1 MKISNLA
8 KFPILLSLFAF
19 AATSCTK
26 TIGECDTAVNC
37 TADFTYID
45 LELKDTLGK
54 PYILDSYT
62 VTPASGGAAVISK
75 TINAATDSTGHYI
88 VMSDTEKSKVT
99 KDGVYFDFVGKKGDS
114 IVVSQPYR
122 IAHDCCHVVIK
133 SGLSIVVIK

>member
-1 MKISNLA
+1 MNLSKVIKSA
-8 KFPILLSLFAF
+8 LVLVVF
-19 AATSCTK
+19 AASSCTK
-26 TIGECDTAVNC
+26 SIGECDTAVVC
-37 TADFTYID
+37 TSVYTYID

-114 IVVSQPYR
+114 IVVNQPYR

-133 SGLSIVVIK
+133 SGLPSVVIK